1 MLTEDG
7 TEDLPVSPGGSRLFS
22 SCSNIT
28 YHKYGDGNS
37 RGYIEASD
45 CVNGTWVRGLGQEE
59 YSGLVRKYEQQRRN
73 KGNMVKR
80 RSADEISLIPWEED
94 ITILPYVSITGNRWK
109 EKRITNIKYSRQKY
123 WKTKRAV
130 STLCQWSVWTF
141 TTGQTEKI
149 SIQIT

>member
-28 YHKYGDGNS
+28 YHKYEDGGS

-94 ITILPYVSITGNRWK
+94 ITILPYVSITG
-109 EKRITNIKYSRQKY
+109 SR
-123 WKTKRAV
+123 
-130 STLCQWSVWTF
+130 
-141 TTGQTEKI
+141 
-149 SIQIT
+149 

>member
-94 ITILPYVSITGNRWK
+94 ITILPYVSITAYRLLKSNY
-109 EKRITNIKYSRQKY
+109 KY
-123 WKTKRAV
+123 
-130 STLCQWSVWTF
+130 
-141 TTGQTEKI
+141 
-149 SIQIT
+149 